1 MQDTRRNTGRGLG
14 SFLLVVCIYMLIKLF
29 QSLIL
34 CVASH
39 IDVYAPDGVEFAE
52 SAESEATGEQIN
64 EWLQICMKSHDG
76 CKKPPA
82 WRGEFPSRLV
92 AVEDDEIKVIGLFLF
107 PGRD

>member
-1 MQDTRRNTGRGLG
+1 
-14 SFLLVVCIYMLIKLF
+14 MLIELF

-39 IDVYAPDGVEFAE
+39 IDVCAPDGVEFADSTE
-52 SAESEATGEQIN
+52 PEATGEQID
-64 EWLQICMKSHDG
+64 EWLRICMESHDK

-82 WRGEFPSRLV
+82 RRRAFPSRLV
-92 AVEDDEIKVIGLFLF
+92 AVEHDEIKVIGWFRS